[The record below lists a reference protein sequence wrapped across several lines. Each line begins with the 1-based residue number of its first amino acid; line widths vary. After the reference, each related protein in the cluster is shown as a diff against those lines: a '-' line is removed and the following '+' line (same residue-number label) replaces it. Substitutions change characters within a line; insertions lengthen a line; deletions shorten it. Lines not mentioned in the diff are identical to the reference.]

1 MSISEPV
8 FFLIDP
14 YSAFYALFA
23 ANLVSHNSVFLH
35 RPKKQNAHGGRNVM
49 PRCLSEGVDIF
60 LKSADRQGESG
71 HDVRISRLTPWM
83 ASVGGPVMMRTT
95 VSLFIRKFTPGDATS
110 RRDVP
115 FAAGVRGFFTN
126 SQVTEQLKLSI
137 NILYTSFCGENAQ
150 KQYRRFDDNI
160 QTSDK
165 FQEISCNRFVNVLS
179 SNYSNGNVTG
189 NNTDT
194 DSETVTGTYK
204 NYEVTRTNIKER

>member
-35 RPKKQNAHGGRNVM
+35 RPKTQNAHGGRNVM

-60 LKSADRQGESG
+60 LKSVERQGESG
-71 HDVRISRLTPWM
+71 HDVRVSRSAPWM
-83 ASVGGPVMMRTT
+83 ARVGDPVMMRTT

-115 FAAGVRGFFTN
+115 FAADVRGFFTN
-126 SQVTEQLKLSI
+126 FQFICQRCKEK
-137 NILYTSFCGENAQ
+137 IL
-150 KQYRRFDDNI
+150 
-160 QTSDK
+160 
-165 FQEISCNRFVNVLS
+165 
-179 SNYSNGNVTG
+179 
-189 NNTDT
+189 DT
-194 DSETVTGTYK
+194 YDFL
-204 NYEVTRTNIKER
+204 